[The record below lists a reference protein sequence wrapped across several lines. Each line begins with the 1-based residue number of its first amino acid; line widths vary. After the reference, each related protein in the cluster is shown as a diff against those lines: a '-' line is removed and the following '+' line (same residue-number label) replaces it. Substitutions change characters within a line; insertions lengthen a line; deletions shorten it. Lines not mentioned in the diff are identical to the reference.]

1 MPNVKWYPTD
11 NARNS
16 LCDCDVSTNQC
27 TRWLSMA
34 KQWISFHACFIQN
47 FLIERKLVLI
57 RPKGVIQKNKKTKWG
72 PKRQAPSH
80 KKCFAKTSLSGY
92 FSCMSDYFIYRIM
105 FWNFQR
111 HLKNIPWLAQWVF
124 ILSYMF
130 QGSHPV

>member
-57 RPKGVIQKNKKTKWG
+57 RPKGVIQKNKVRTK
-72 PKRQAPSH
+72 
-80 KKCFAKTSLSGY
+80 KTSSIPQKMFCENLPFRLFLLYERLLHIQNNVLKFSKASQKYSLTCAVSLYSILYVSGIAPCLS
-92 FSCMSDYFIYRIM
+92 
-105 FWNFQR
+105 
-111 HLKNIPWLAQWVF
+111 
-124 ILSYMF
+124 
-130 QGSHPV
+130 

>member
-57 RPKGVIQKNKKTKWG
+57 VLKGQRELFKKQKTKQG

-80 KKCFAKTSLSGY
+80 KKCFAKTSLSGCL
-92 FSCMSDYFIYRIM
+92 SCMSDYFLSRKMFGIFKGISRIS
-105 FWNFQR
+105 
-111 HLKNIPWLAQWVF
+111 LTCAVSL
-124 ILSYMF
+124 Y
-130 QGSHPV
+130 